1 MEEVPVR
8 TVTEVVLF
16 SAQDDTATEMVYR
29 WPGSR
34 FLNTAFVSFVVFVF
48 ISFPSMIEM
57 L

>member
-8 TVTEVVLF
+8 TVTEAGLLP
-16 SAQDDTATEMVYR
+16 AQDDSATEMVYS

-34 FLNTAFVSFVVFVF
+34 FSITSSVSFVVLVL
-48 ISFPSMIEM
+48 ICSPSLTEM